1 MPQETKKISTITLG
15 CKINQYETQSLIE
28 ARELD
33 GWVYQNEPAD
43 CQAIIINSCAVT
55 ARAVRDTRKAA
66 RQAAAANPEAE
77 IIVTGCAVQA
87 FEAEFSS
94 MPEVSRAVL
103 QKDKF
108 TLSRESK
115 NLDLR
120 ISDYFR
126 ARAPVRV
133 QDGCSHRCTYCIV
146 PLTRGKPISRSPED
160 CLQEIVRLFSAGIRE
175 ISLCGINLSQYGR
188 DLDPEINF
196 WELVNFLR
204 DRVQKEWS
212 GRARF
217 RLSSLEPSEL
227 TPRAL
232 DTIKRCSD
240 MLCPHLHISLQSG
253 SLRILRKMNR
263 GHYHPDQLFD
273 FIRGLK
279 AIWPVFGLGADI
291 LLGFP
296 GEDREL
302 YAQTRSVV
310 DRLPLTY
317 AHIFPFSPRPGT
329 PAAKFSGQVD
339 PGETKK
345 RCREL
350 KQITEEKKKAFHLRL
365 LELPAVHPVLETRQS
380 GMNEY
385 FVPTELKNPL
395 PSDWIRRIIPAR
407 TLDVKENKLTAEY
420 KP

>member
-188 DLDPEINF
+188 DLDPEIDF

-227 TPRAL
+227 TPKAL

-253 SLRILRKMNR
+253 SPRILRKMNR
-263 GHYHPDQLFD
+263 GQYHPDQLFD

>member
-108 TLSRESK
+108 TLSRENK

-188 DLDPEINF
+188 DLDPEIDF

-253 SLRILRKMNR
+253 SPRILRKMNR
-263 GHYHPDQLFD
+263 GQYHPDQLFD

>member
-1 MPQETKKISTITLG
+1 MPQETKKFSTITLG

-188 DLDPEINF
+188 DLDPEIDF

-253 SLRILRKMNR
+253 SPRILRKMNR
-263 GHYHPDQLFD
+263 GQYHPDQLFD

>member
-1 MPQETKKISTITLG
+1 MPQQTKRFSTITLG
-15 CKINQYETQSLIE
+15 CKINQYETQALIE

-55 ARAVRDTRKAA
+55 SRAVRDTRKAA
-66 RQAAAANPEAE
+66 RQAAAASPEAE

-94 MPEVSRAVL
+94 MPEVSRTVP
-103 QKDKF
+103 QQDKF
-108 TLSRESK
+108 TLSRERK
-115 NLDLR
+115 NLDLG

-133 QDGCSHRCTYCIV
+133 QDGCTHRCTYCIV
-146 PLTRGKPISRSPED
+146 PLTRGKSVSRRPED
-160 CLQEIVRLFSAGIRE
+160 CLQEISELFSSGIRE
-175 ISLCGINLSQYGR
+175 ISLGGINLSQYGR
-188 DLDPEINF
+188 DLEPKLDF
-196 WELVNFLR
+196 WELLNFLR
-204 DRVQKEWS
+204 DGMQKEWS

-232 DTIKRCSD
+232 HTLKRCSD

-253 SLRILRKMNR
+253 SPRILRKMNR
-263 GHYHPDQLFD
+263 GHYHPEQLFD
-273 FIRGLK
+273 FLRGLK
-279 AIWPVFGLGADI
+279 DIWPVFGLGADI

-329 PAAKFSGQVD
+329 PAAKFTSRVD
-339 PGETKK
+339 PGETRE

-350 KQITEEKKKAFHLRL
+350 KQITEEKQKAFHLSL
-365 LELPAVHPVLETRQS
+365 LTLPAVHPVLETGQS

-385 FVPTELKNPL
+385 FVPTELKEPL
-395 PSDWIRRIIPAR
+395 PSAWIRRIIPVRPSAIH
-407 TLDVKENKLTAEY
+407 ENKLTAEY

>member
-33 GWVYQNEPAD
+33 GWVCQNEPAD

-108 TLSRESK
+108 TLSRENK

-188 DLDPEINF
+188 DLDPEIDF

-227 TPRAL
+227 TPKAL

-253 SLRILRKMNR
+253 SPRILRKMNR

>member
-108 TLSRESK
+108 TLSRENK

>member
-1 MPQETKKISTITLG
+1 
-15 CKINQYETQSLIE
+15 
-28 ARELD
+28 
-33 GWVYQNEPAD
+33 
-43 CQAIIINSCAVT
+43 
-55 ARAVRDTRKAA
+55 
-66 RQAAAANPEAE
+66 
-77 IIVTGCAVQA
+77 
-87 FEAEFSS
+87 
-94 MPEVSRAVL
+94 MPEVSRAVP

-108 TLSRESK
+108 TLSRERE
-115 NLDLR
+115 NLELG

-146 PLTRGKPISRSPED
+146 PLTRGKPVSRRPED
-160 CLQEIVRLFSAGIRE
+160 CLQEVVRLFSAGIRE

-188 DLDPEINF
+188 DLDPKMDF
-196 WELVNFLR
+196 WGLVDFLR
-204 DRVQKEWS
+204 DGVQKEWS
-212 GRARF
+212 GRGRF

-232 DTIKRCSD
+232 DTLKRCSD

-253 SLRILRKMNR
+253 SPQILRKMNR

-273 FIRGLK
+273 FIQGLK
-279 AIWPVFGLGADI
+279 DIWPVFGLGADI

-302 YAQTRSVV
+302 YAQTESVV

-329 PAAKFSGQVD
+329 PAAKFSGRID
-339 PGETKK
+339 AGETKK

-350 KQITEEKKKAFHLRL
+350 KQMTEEKKKAFHLSL
-365 LELPAVHPVLETRQS
+365 LELPTVHPVLETRQS

-385 FVPTELKNPL
+385 FVPTELKDPL
-395 PSDWIRRIIPAR
+395 PSAWVRRIIPAR
-407 TLDVKENKLTAEY
+407 PLEVKENRLTAEY

>member
-1 MPQETKKISTITLG
+1 MPQETKKFSTITLG

-188 DLDPEINF
+188 DLDPEIDF

-227 TPRAL
+227 TPKAL

-253 SLRILRKMNR
+253 SPRILRKMNR
-263 GHYHPDQLFD
+263 GQYHPDQLFD

>member
-1 MPQETKKISTITLG
+1 MPQETKKFSTITLG

-108 TLSRESK
+108 TLSRENK

>member
-1 MPQETKKISTITLG
+1 MPQETKKFSTITLG

-108 TLSRESK
+108 TLSRENK

-188 DLDPEINF
+188 DLDPEIDF

-227 TPRAL
+227 TPKAL

-253 SLRILRKMNR
+253 SPRILRKMNR
-263 GHYHPDQLFD
+263 GQYHPDQLFD

>member
-108 TLSRESK
+108 TLSRENK

-188 DLDPEINF
+188 DLDPEIDF

-227 TPRAL
+227 TPKAL

-253 SLRILRKMNR
+253 SPRILRKMNR
-263 GHYHPDQLFD
+263 GQYHPDQLFD